1 MSMFPNAAMYRWTY
15 RDVADAAA
23 NRPTLTPYDLPATSF
38 SAPKATTEGTSVPL
52 PIEAYANVRA
62 VNRFDFGADISWEP
76 VPVVA
81 AGATTLAELCRKLH
95 ATGSPRYADLFYKV
109 DGMDLQ
115 QNAHFARLL
124 FEHWD
129 NTDYRYAVIME
140 DASEAERRKASRPY
154 DDLPQLS
161 EPYQQQAVQL
171 LSTAATLESG
181 YQAFFGSAHLETFQ
195 LQVSKMNL
203 LHRQWLVDLESFK
216 NALQAQGA
224 EPKMMA
230 YMNEAFGHL
239 ANRIKMLAG

>member
-1 MSMFPNAAMYRWTY
+1 MNEFRRLAEKIDRQMQQL
-15 RDVADAAA
+15 ADHRINDA
-23 NRPTLTPYDLPATSF
+23 PTIIHRMMAYVPDLH
-38 SAPKATTEGTSVPL
+38 KIWVGTSDEQLIALSNEFP
-52 PIEAYANVRA
+52 
-62 VNRFDFGADISWEP
+62 RF
-76 VPVVA
+76 
-81 AGATTLAELCRKLH
+81 
-95 ATGSPRYADLFYKV
+95 
-109 DGMDLQ
+109 
-115 QNAHFARLL
+115 
-124 FEHWD
+124 
-129 NTDYRYAVIME
+129 YRYAVIME